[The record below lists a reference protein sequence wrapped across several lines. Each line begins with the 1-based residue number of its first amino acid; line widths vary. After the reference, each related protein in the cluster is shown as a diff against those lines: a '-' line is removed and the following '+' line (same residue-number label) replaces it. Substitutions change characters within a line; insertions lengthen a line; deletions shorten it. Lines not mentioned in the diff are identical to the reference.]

1 MKSFFFLQILIFASL
16 QNSAQ
21 IVQSVQGTVL
31 DKESKL
37 GIQNVSVRVFNKSID
52 MGIGSDTNGDFK
64 IEKVP
69 VGSYTIQFSAVGY
82 KPYTI
87 SDLRVTSAK
96 EVVQNAEL
104 EDATLNLK
112 AVQISYKRKISNEM
126 AVVSVK
132 QFDVQETER
141 YAGSRGDPAR
151 MASNFAGV
159 QGADDSRNDIII
171 RGNSPQGVLWR
182 LEGVD
187 IPNPNHF
194 NIPGTSGGP
203 VSMLNNKM
211 LSNSDFFTGAFPSDY
226 GNSTAGV
233 FDLQMRNG
241 NKNKYEFTTQFGLL
255 GTELGLEGPIS
266 KKKGSSF
273 LVNYRYST
281 FKIFDA
287 FNIKIGTNSIP
298 AYQDGSF
305 KINFPLSN
313 RTKFSI
319 WGLGGTSKIDLIVN
333 DLKEPPKELYGENDR
348 DQYFQTYMG
357 CIGANLQHSLN
368 TKSYAKISLAVSTA
382 NMNANHD
389 KVFRD
394 SNYVVTSL
402 KPILDYTYITQTVL
416 LHALY
421 NLKLNSRMVLK
432 AGLINNT
439 YFVNFND
446 SSRQYPPTLIQ
457 WQIRNSYRGYTN
469 LSQAYAQLKYRLSE
483 KMTMIGGLHGQW
495 LSHNN
500 SLALE
505 PRFGLK
511 YIANPFCN
519 FSFGYG
525 LHSQMQVLYQY
536 FAQKPSPTIQ
546 PLLNR
551 NMGFTK
557 SHHFVLG
564 SDFNIGNNFAIR
576 SELYYQYLYNIPIEV
591 KKGSSFSAINQGGN
605 FSRLFPDTLVN
616 KGTGYNYGLEL
627 TLSKTFSDG
636 YYFLLTGTV
645 YDSKAKG
652 NDGIYRNTDYN
663 GRFIGNLLAGYNI
676 VVRKNNSLILGGK
689 VTYAGG
695 QLYSPPDSAAS
706 VSTGDLVVIES
717 QRNTLK
723 FDNYFRA
730 DLKLGYRINRRRVTH
745 EIAMDF
751 VNIFNTKNVL
761 NLTYSPDLAALGQ
774 YPFTK
779 SYQLGFLPI
788 FYYRLDWHH

>member
-1 MKSFFFLQILIFASL
+1 MKFFFFLQILIFASL

-287 FNIKIGTNSIP
+287 FNIQIGTYSIP
-298 AYQDGSF
+298 A
-305 KINFPLSN
+305 
-313 RTKFSI
+313 
-319 WGLGGTSKIDLIVN
+319 
-333 DLKEPPKELYGENDR
+333 
-348 DQYFQTYMG
+348 
-357 CIGANLQHSLN
+357 
-368 TKSYAKISLAVSTA
+368 
-382 NMNANHD
+382 
-389 KVFRD
+389 
-394 SNYVVTSL
+394 
-402 KPILDYTYITQTVL
+402 
-416 LHALY
+416 
-421 NLKLNSRMVLK
+421 
-432 AGLINNT
+432 
-439 YFVNFND
+439 
-446 SSRQYPPTLIQ
+446 
-457 WQIRNSYRGYTN
+457 
-469 LSQAYAQLKYRLSE
+469 
-483 KMTMIGGLHGQW
+483 
-495 LSHNN
+495 
-500 SLALE
+500 
-505 PRFGLK
+505 
-511 YIANPFCN
+511 
-519 FSFGYG
+519 
-525 LHSQMQVLYQY
+525 
-536 FAQKPSPTIQ
+536 
-546 PLLNR
+546 
-551 NMGFTK
+551 
-557 SHHFVLG
+557 
-564 SDFNIGNNFAIR
+564 
-576 SELYYQYLYNIPIEV
+576 
-591 KKGSSFSAINQGGN
+591 
-605 FSRLFPDTLVN
+605 
-616 KGTGYNYGLEL
+616 
-627 TLSKTFSDG
+627 
-636 YYFLLTGTV
+636 
-645 YDSKAKG
+645 
-652 NDGIYRNTDYN
+652 
-663 GRFIGNLLAGYNI
+663 
-676 VVRKNNSLILGGK
+676 
-689 VTYAGG
+689 
-695 QLYSPPDSAAS
+695 
-706 VSTGDLVVIES
+706 
-717 QRNTLK
+717 
-723 FDNYFRA
+723 
-730 DLKLGYRINRRRVTH
+730 
-745 EIAMDF
+745 
-751 VNIFNTKNVL
+751 
-761 NLTYSPDLAALGQ
+761 
-774 YPFTK
+774 
-779 SYQLGFLPI
+779 
-788 FYYRLDWHH
+788 